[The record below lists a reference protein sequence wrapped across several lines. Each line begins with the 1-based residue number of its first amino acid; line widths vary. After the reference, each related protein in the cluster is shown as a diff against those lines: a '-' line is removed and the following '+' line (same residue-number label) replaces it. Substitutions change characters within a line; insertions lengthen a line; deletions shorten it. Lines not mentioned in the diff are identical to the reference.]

1 MKENFIKEI
10 LKLKN
15 PEQAKLNMRFFKT
28 NKGEYSENDIFLG
41 LVSKQNRMFAKK
53 YYKLL
58 TLGDLEELLQNEYH
72 EIRMTTLFMMV
83 LQYQKGDLEK
93 KKNIF
98 EIYVNNYSRI
108 NNWDLVDN
116 SAPYITGDYAYNYKK
131 IDVLWDLAKSGNL
144 WGERISV
151 VASMYFIK
159 KKSFDYPIEICEYF
173 LFHKHD
179 LIHKAVGWMLREIGK
194 KDVRI
199 LEKIHK
205 KNISK
210 MPRTTLRYAI
220 ERFEESKRK
229 EYLLQK

>member
-1 MKENFIKEI
+1 MKDDFLKEI
-10 LKLKN
+10 LGLKSI
-15 PEQAKLNMRFFKT
+15 EQAKLNMRFFKT
-28 NKGEYSENDIFLG
+28 GEGGYSQNDVFLG
-41 LVSKQNRMFAKK
+41 LVSKLNRALAKK
-53 YYKLL
+53 YYKFL
-58 TLGDLEELLQNEYH
+58 TLSDFEELLQNKYH

-98 EIYVNNYSRI
+98 EIYINNYQQI

-116 SAPYITGDYAYNYKK
+116 SAPHISGDYAFNNSCE
-131 IDVLWDLAKSGNL
+131 DVLWNLARCGNL
-144 WGERISV
+144 WAERISV
-151 VASMYFIK
+151 VSSMYFIK

-173 LFHKHD
+173 LSHKHD

-194 KDVRI
+194 QDVSV
-199 LEKIHK
+199 LENFLK
-205 KNISK
+205 KNIQK

-229 EYLLQK
+229 EYLLIK